1 MSKRTVFTTLTA
13 LPAGITR
20 ETVIETLHSH
30 VEMIDLNPLV
40 EERHP
45 IKAPAKATPEEF
57 HCIWYSL
64 TDKVSYLPGGL
75 ISGKVTYQACFHDLV
90 NGLQTHCYAPMGL
103 DIKGK
108 WTLGG
113 TLPHEPKEAV
123 EIGLGAPKNGL
134 WLREDVDM
142 RCNMLMTTFVKKTLK
157 KAHLVLVERLVEKSH
172 LLEAESHNS
181 RIWETTSNYSYHSG
195 RSGPPP
201 SINSP
206 DPSLFS
212 RQSIIMQPSGSPG
225 TQPAMPSPGMQPAI
239 PSPGMQPRVPS
250 SSGSLADQE
259 SQQQQQQQQ
268 QGGVVSQYP
277 PPHLSGAANPY
288 PAPLNPWASPSL
300 GHVDPAY
307 QQASPYGSSVD
318 VNKNLSKAQIQSK
331 SSFIPYDP
339 MRNPAVGYGHSQP
352 AQQQQNFAAV
362 ELPTGPAIIAELD
375 SGPAVY
381 SRPPSSS
388 KNPR

>member
-1 MSKRTVFTTLTA
+1 MSKRTVFTTITP
-13 LPAGITR
+13 LPDGITR
-20 ETVIETLHSH
+20 ETVLETLHSH

-45 IKAPAKATPEEF
+45 IKAPAKATAEEF

-75 ISGKVTYQACFHDLV
+75 MTGKVTYQACFHDLV

-113 TLPHEPKEAV
+113 TLPHEPKQAV

-157 KAHLVLVERLVEKSH
+157 KAHLTLVDRLVEKSH

-181 RIWETTSNYSYHSG
+181 RIWETKSNYSYHSG
-195 RSGPPP
+195 RTTGPPP
-201 SINSP
+201 NINSP
-206 DPSLFS
+206 DPSLYS
-212 RQSIIMQPSGSPG
+212 RQSTIIQPDSS
-225 TQPAMPSPGMQPAI
+225 SPGMQPAL
-239 PSPGMQPRVPS
+239 PSTNMPPRVPS
-250 SSGSLADQE
+250 TSGSLTDQE
-259 SQQQQQQQQ
+259 THEQ
-268 QGGVVSQYP
+268 QGGAASQYAPP

-288 PAPLNPWASPSL
+288 PAPLNPWSSPSL

-307 QQASPYGSSVD
+307 QQASPYGSSAD
-318 VNKNLSKAQIQSK
+318 VQNNLSKAQIQPD
-331 SSFIPYDP
+331 SSFNPYDP
-339 MRNPAVGYGHSQP
+339 RNNPAIGHGGQSQP
-352 AQQQQNFAAV
+352 AKQQQQQNFAAV
-362 ELPTGPAIIAELD
+362 ELPSGPAIIAELD

-381 SRPPSSS
+381 SRPLSSS
-388 KNPR
+388 KNAR

>member
-1 MSKRTVFTTLTA
+1 MSKRTIFTTITA

-108 WTLGG
+108 WSLGG

-157 KAHLVLVERLVEKSH
+157 KAHRTLVDRLVEKSH

-181 RIWETTSNYSYHSG
+181 RIWETKSNYSYHSG

-201 SINSP
+201 HINSP

-212 RQSIIMQPSGSPG
+212 RQSTIMQSGGSPG
-225 TQPAMPSPGMQPAI
+225 MQPALPSPGMQPAL
-239 PSPGMQPRVPS
+239 PSPGMQPRAPS

-259 SQQQQQQQQ
+259 TQQQK
-268 QGGVVSQYP
+268 GGAASQYAP
-277 PPHLSGAANPY
+277 PFHPSGAANPY
-288 PAPLNPWASPSL
+288 PAPLNPWSSPSL
-300 GHVDPAY
+300 GYVDPAY
-307 QQASPYGSSVD
+307 QQANPYGSSAD
-318 VNKNLSKAQIQSK
+318 VNNNLSKAHIQPN
-331 SSFIPYDP
+331 SSFTPYNS
-339 MRNPAVGYGHSQP
+339 RNNPAVGYGHSQP

-362 ELPTGPAIIAELD
+362 ELPSGPATIAELD

-381 SRPPSSS
+381 SRPLSSS
-388 KNPR
+388 KNAR

>member
-1 MSKRTVFTTLTA
+1 MSKRTVFTTITPLA
-13 LPAGITR
+13 AGITR

-57 HCIWYSL
+57 HCVWYSL

-157 KAHLVLVERLVEKSH
+157 KAHLTLVDRLVEKSH

-181 RIWETTSNYSYHSG
+181 RIWETGSNYSYHSG
-195 RSGPPP
+195 RTGPPP
-201 SINSP
+201 NINSP

-212 RQSIIMQPSGSPG
+212 RQSTIMQPGGSPG
-225 TQPAMPSPGMQPAI
+225 MKPAMPSSSM
-239 PSPGMQPRVPS
+239 PSRVPS

-259 SQQQQQQQQ
+259 THQQ
-268 QGGVVSQYP
+268 QGGAASQYH
-277 PPHLSGAANPY
+277 PPHPSGTSNPY
-288 PAPLNPWASPSL
+288 PAPLNPWSSPSL
-300 GHVDPAY
+300 GNVDPAY
-307 QQASPYGSSVD
+307 QQANPYGSSAD
-318 VNKNLSKAQIQSK
+318 VHNNLSKAQIQPN
-331 SSFIPYDP
+331 SSFKPYDP
-339 MRNPAVGYGHSQP
+339 KNNSDVGYSHLQP
-352 AQQQQNFAAV
+352 AKQQQNLAAV
-362 ELPTGPAIIAELD
+362 ELPSGPAIIAELD

-381 SRPPSSS
+381 SRPFSSL
-388 KNPR
+388 KNAR

>member
-1 MSKRTVFTTLTA
+1 MSKRTVFTTITP

-45 IKAPAKATPEEF
+45 IKAPAKATAEEF

-123 EIGLGAPKNGL
+123 EIGLGAPRNGL

-142 RCNMLMTTFVKKTLK
+142 RCNMFMTTFVKKTLK
-157 KAHLVLVERLVEKSH
+157 RAHLTLVDRLVEKSH

-181 RIWETTSNYSYHSG
+181 RIWETKSNYSYHSG
-195 RSGPPP
+195 RTGPPP
-201 SINSP
+201 NINSP
-206 DPSLFS
+206 DPSLYS
-212 RQSIIMQPSGSPG
+212 RQSIIMQPGG
-225 TQPAMPSPGMQPAI
+225 SPGMQPAL
-239 PSPGMQPRVPS
+239 PSPNMPPRVPS

-259 SQQQQQQQQ
+259 PHEQ
-268 QGGVVSQYP
+268 QGGVGGQYPP

-288 PAPLNPWASPSL
+288 PAPLNPWSSPSL

-307 QQASPYGSSVD
+307 PQANPYGSSAD
-318 VNKNLSKAQIQSK
+318 VHNNLSKAQIQPN
-331 SSFIPYDP
+331 SSFNPYDP
-339 MRNPAVGYGHSQP
+339 RNNPAIGYGHSQP
-352 AQQQQNFAAV
+352 VKQQQNFAAV
-362 ELPTGPAIIAELD
+362 ELPSGPAIIAELD

-381 SRPPSSS
+381 SRPLSSS
-388 KNPR
+388 KNAR

>member
-1 MSKRTVFTTLTA
+1 MSKRTVFTTITA

-40 EERHP
+40 EERHLV
-45 IKAPAKATPEEF
+45 KAPAKATPEEF

-75 ISGKVTYQACFHDLV
+75 ISGKVTYQACFHDLA

-157 KAHLVLVERLVEKSH
+157 KAHRTLVDRLVEKSH

-195 RSGPPP
+195 RTGPPP
-201 SINSP
+201 NISSP

-212 RQSIIMQPSGSPG
+212 RQSTIMQPGG
-225 TQPAMPSPGMQPAI
+225 SPGMQPAV
-239 PSPGMQPRVPS
+239 PSPSMQSGVPS
-250 SSGSLADQE
+250 STGSLADQE
-259 SQQQQQQQQ
+259 TQQQS
-268 QGGVVSQYP
+268 GAASQYSP
-277 PPHLSGAANPY
+277 PPRSSGVANPY
-288 PAPLNPWASPSL
+288 PAPLHPWSPPSL

-307 QQASPYGSSVD
+307 QQANPYRNSAD
-318 VNKNLSKAQIQSK
+318 INNNLSQAPLQPH
-331 SSFIPYDP
+331 SSFGLYDP
-339 MRNPAVGYGHSQP
+339 RNNPAVGYGHSQP

-362 ELPTGPAIIAELD
+362 ELPSGPAVIAELD
-375 SGPAVY
+375 SGPSVY
-381 SRPPSSS
+381 NRPLSSS

>member
-1 MSKRTVFTTLTA
+1 MSKRTVFTTITA

-45 IKAPAKATPEEF
+45 IKAPAKASPEEF

-108 WTLGG
+108 WSLGG

-142 RCNMLMTTFVKKTLK
+142 RCNMLMTSFVKKTLK
-157 KAHLVLVERLVEKSH
+157 KAHLTLVERLVEKSH

-201 SINSP
+201 NINSP

-212 RQSIIMQPSGSPG
+212 RQSIIMQPGGSPG
-225 TQPAMPSPGMQPAI
+225 TQPAMPSPGMQP
-239 PSPGMQPRVPS
+239 RVAS
-250 SSGSLADQE
+250 SSASLADQE

-268 QGGVVSQYP
+268 QQKQGGAVSQYP

-307 QQASPYGSSVD
+307 QQVSPYGSSVD
-318 VNKNLSKAQIQSK
+318 VNKNLSKAQIQSN

-339 MRNPAVGYGHSQP
+339 RRNPAVGYGHSQP

-362 ELPTGPAIIAELD
+362 ELPSGPAIIAELD

>member
-1 MSKRTVFTTLTA
+1 MSKRTVFTTITA
-13 LPAGITR
+13 LPAGISR

-45 IKAPAKATPEEF
+45 IKAPAKATAEEF

-75 ISGKVTYQACFHDLV
+75 ISGRVTYQACFHDLV

-123 EIGLGAPKNGL
+123 EIGLGVPKNGL

-157 KAHLVLVERLVEKSH
+157 KAHLTLVERLVEKSH

-181 RIWETTSNYSYHSG
+181 RVWETTSNYSYHSG

-201 SINSP
+201 NINSP

-212 RQSIIMQPSGSPG
+212 RQSTIIQSGGSPG
-225 TQPAMPSPGMQPAI
+225 MQPAMPSP
-239 PSPGMQPRVPS
+239 SMQPRLAS
-250 SSGSLADQE
+250 SSVSLADQE
-259 SQQQQQQQQ
+259 SQQQH
-268 QGGVVSQYP
+268 QG
-277 PPHLSGAANPY
+277 GAANPY
-288 PAPLNPWASPSL
+288 PAPLNPWPSPPVS
-300 GHVDPAY
+300 HVDPAY
-307 QQASPYGSSVD
+307 QQANPYGSSAD
-318 VNKNLSKAQIQSK
+318 VNKNLSKAQILPN
-331 SSFIPYDP
+331 SSFNPYDP
-339 MRNPAVGYGHSQP
+339 RNNPAVGYGHSQP
-352 AQQQQNFAAV
+352 AQQNQNFAAV

-381 SRPPSSS
+381 SRPVSSS
-388 KNPR
+388 KNRR